1 MTRLLGGLL
10 ILALAWSGW
19 WWFAANGLERSLSVW
34 LEQRRAIGWQAD
46 VRTIETDGF
55 PLKIAALLEA
65 PALADPQTGV
75 AVQASRLRV
84 EAPVYWPGYATL
96 IFPTDAIVVA
106 TPLGRWRLVA
116 SGAQADLRL
125 RPGAALEVERMALTS
140 GPWAVSDTD
149 GETLRADGLNVT
161 AQQIAEAQF
170 DLSVLAPSLRPG
182 AAVRDRLRVP
192 EDWPL
197 TFDAFALDMEVT
209 FDRPWDR
216 RAIEE
221 RRPQPRQIVI
231 RTASAEWGEL
241 QIRAAANLDVD
252 EDGIPTGTLSLQ
264 ARNWRDMLTLAET
277 AGVLSEGLRAQAERG
292 FATLAGLTGNPD
304 AIDVQLNFAG
314 GLVAV
319 GFIPI
324 GPAPQLILR

>member
-1 MTRLLGGLL
+1 MTRLLGGVV
-10 ILALAWSGW
+10 ILALVWCGW
-19 WWFAANGLERSLSVW
+19 WWIAANGLERSLSAW
-34 LEQRRAIGWQAD
+34 LEQRRAVGWQAD
-46 VRTIETDGF
+46 VRSIETTGF
-55 PLKIAALLEA
+55 PLEITAILEA

-75 AVQASRLRV
+75 AVQASSLRL
-84 EAPVYWPGYATL
+84 EAPAYWPGYATL
-96 IFPTDAIVVA
+96 IFPTDAILVA
-106 TPLGRWRLVA
+106 TPLGRWSLTA
-116 SGAQADLRL
+116 DAAIADLRL
-125 RPGAALEVERMALTS
+125 RPGAALEVESMALTS
-140 GPWAVSDTD
+140 RPWTISDAD
-149 GETLRADGLNVT
+149 GETLRADGLNVS
-161 AQQIAEAQF
+161 AQQIAAAQY
-170 DLSVLAPSLRPG
+170 DLSVLAPGLRPG
-182 AAVRDRLRVP
+182 AALRDRLRVP

-197 TFDAFALDMEVT
+197 TFEAFALDMDVT

-241 QIRAAANLDVD
+241 QIKAAADLDVD

-264 ARNWRDMLTLAET
+264 ARNWREMLALAET
-277 AGVLSEGLRAQAERG
+277 AGVLSAGLRAQAERG
-292 FATLAGLTGNPD
+292 LATLAGLTGNPN

-324 GPAPQLILR
+324 GPAPRFILR